1 MAPKYLKV
9 CGILAWLAVAV
20 ACGSSVTQPSSSTQ
34 PQPMSPGDGQQITY
48 AVQPVTLT
56 AQNAVTT
63 GSTPLTYT
71 FQVATDAGFANVVYT
86 KADVPQGTG
95 QTTSLTIGTLPG
107 KTTYYWRVQPFSGS
121 FAGLPSKARSFAV
134 GPQVVL
140 EAPVVMSPLASGIV
154 GGTPTLTVTN
164 VGRTGPAGPL
174 TYQFDVADS
183 PDFSHIVFTT
193 SVAEQSG
200 QTSAQVTTSL
210 SAATYYWRVQVTDA
224 TNGVTSP
231 FSSASSFQVLLFN
244 MSQATMIQL
253 PANLATWAQTANITL
268 VDWLGYSFRVDFDK
282 RDGPGRWPDVPF
294 HGGPDYLEYTLGMC
308 LNISGQWYCAAPIQ
322 FWYGRDIGASAFIAR
337 DWFYDS
343 RWGPMKGYQPAFEEL
358 VGIFVVA
365 GDLRDNPGGTGSYAF
380 ERSNVLLIPWGTSYS
395 ASASSVPGALRL
407 LSVPRRGRK

>member
-1 MAPKYLKV
+1 MTPKYLKV
-9 CGILAWLAVAV
+9 CGIFACLALAV
-20 ACGSSVTQPSSSTQ
+20 ACGSSVTQPSSGTQ
-34 PQPMSPGDGQQITY
+34 PQPTSPNDGQQITY

-63 GSTPLTYT
+63 SSTPLTYT
-71 FQVATDAGFANVVYT
+71 FQVATDAGFTNVVYT

-107 KTTYYWRVQPFSGS
+107 KTTYYWRVQPFTGS
-121 FAGLPSKARSFAV
+121 FAGLPSKPRSFAV

-140 EAPVVMSPLASGIV
+140 QAPVGISPSASGFV
-154 GGTPTLTVTN
+154 GGSPTLTVTN
-164 VGRTGPAGPL
+164 VDRTGPAGPL

-200 QTSAQVTTSL
+200 QTSAKVTASL
-210 SAATYYWRVQVTDA
+210 AAATYYWRVQVTDA

-231 FSSASSFQVLLFN
+231 FMAASSFQVQLFS

-253 PANLATWAQTANITL
+253 PGNLATWAQTANITL
-268 VDWLGYSFRVDFDK
+268 VDFLGYSFRVDFDK

-308 LNISGQWYCAAPIQ
+308 LNISSQWY
-322 FWYGRDIGASAFIAR
+322 
-337 DWFYDS
+337 
-343 RWGPMKGYQPAFEEL
+343 
-358 VGIFVVA
+358 
-365 GDLRDNPGGTGSYAF
+365 
-380 ERSNVLLIPWGTSYS
+380 
-395 ASASSVPGALRL
+395 
-407 LSVPRRGRK
+407 

>member
-9 CGILAWLAVAV
+9 CGILACLAVAV

-63 GSTPLTYT
+63 SSTPLTYT
-71 FQVATDAGFANVVYT
+71 FQVATDTGFANVVYT

-95 QTTSLTIGTLPG
+95 QTTSLTISTLPG
-107 KTTYYWRVQPFSGS
+107 KTTYYWRVQPFTGS
-121 FAGLPSKARSFAV
+121 SAGLPSKPRSFAV

-140 EAPVVMSPLASGIV
+140 QAPVGVSPSSSGFV

-193 SVAEQSG
+193 SVEEQSG
-200 QTSAQVTTSL
+200 QTSARVTTSL
-210 SAATYYWRVQVTDA
+210 SAATYYWRVQVTDV

-231 FSSASSFQVLLFN
+231 FMTASSFQVQLFS

-253 PANLATWAQTANITL
+253 PGNLASWAQTANITL
-268 VDWLGYSFRVDFDK
+268 VDFLGYSFNVDFDK
-282 RDGPGRWPDVPF
+282 RDGPGRWPDTPF
-294 HGGPDYLEYTLGMC
+294 LGSRDTLEYTLGMC
-308 LNISGQWYCAAPIQ
+308 LNISGQWYCSAPIQ
-322 FWYGRDIGASAFIAR
+322 YWYGRDIGASAFIGR
-337 DWFYDS
+337 DWFYDV
-343 RWGPMKGYQPAFEEL
+343 RWGPMRGYQPAFEEL

-365 GDLRDNPGGTGSYAF
+365 GNLRDRPAGDDSYVF

-395 ASASSVPGALRL
+395 SASSVPGALRL
-407 LSVPRRGRK
+407 LSAPRPRRK